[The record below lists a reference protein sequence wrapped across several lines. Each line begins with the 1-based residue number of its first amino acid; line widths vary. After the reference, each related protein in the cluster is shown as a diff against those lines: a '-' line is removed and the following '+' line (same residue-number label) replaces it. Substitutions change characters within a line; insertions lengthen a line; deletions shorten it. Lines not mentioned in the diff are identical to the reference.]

1 MQLNRK
7 QIDLVL
13 KGISRLFWAVMLVG
27 HLPALFAV
35 QGRLLDNP
43 WEAVL
48 LAKYAFL
55 LLSVVYFL
63 LKLAGVR
70 FWKVD
75 PSFDRML
82 VYCLI
87 ILLLHS
93 GVLVEY
99 NLLPGMDSSLAAVF
113 FGPVILALWGGTL
126 LLLFGMVPV
135 AGKRILDPYPDIRLL
150 ARAREPVVSP
160 RIQQDHSH
168 TQSHRGP
175 PASIPH
181 GKE

>member
-70 FWKVD
+70 FWKV
-75 PSFDRML
+75 
-82 VYCLI
+82 
-87 ILLLHS
+87 
-93 GVLVEY
+93 
-99 NLLPGMDSSLAAVF
+99 
-113 FGPVILALWGGTL
+113 
-126 LLLFGMVPV
+126 
-135 AGKRILDPYPDIRLL
+135 
-150 ARAREPVVSP
+150 
-160 RIQQDHSH
+160 
-168 TQSHRGP
+168 
-175 PASIPH
+175 
-181 GKE
+181 